1 MRPESR
7 VLIRVLAL
15 VGAVWLLGGL
25 PQPSNTLMWDAVYDA
40 GHAPLFGFV
49 ALCILS
55 LIRIVLPGTPEPRL
69 YLFAFVTA
77 TALGAVTELVQ
88 FFGLR
93 DADPVDFFRN
103 TAGAAAFLTFRWAL
117 DKGPDRKR
125 VMAAVSAVALLL
137 AVLAPVAVRMA
148 DYRARD
154 SSFPV
159 LYEFESR
166 WERTFVHPVAA
177 GLEPDDLPAGFGE
190 PAGRRSGRW
199 TFYARPWPGLAI
211 REPVP
216 DWTSYRAIRFEI
228 WSGLDRPVP
237 MTLMAEDR
245 RHHPGSGDRARVRF
259 TVEPGRN
266 TIRIGLDEIRSAPP
280 SRSLEMDQVALL
292 MIYTKRPEEPFT
304 LWIDSIRLE

>member
-1 MRPESR
+1 MRSESR
-7 VLIRVLAL
+7 ILVRVLAL

-25 PQPSNTLMWDAVYDA
+25 PPADTRLWEAIYDA

-55 LIRIVLPGTPEPRL
+55 LLRIMLPGKPWPRL

-77 TALGAVTELVQ
+77 TALGAATELAQ
-88 FFGLR
+88 FFGPR
-93 DADPVDFFRN
+93 DADLGDFFRN
-103 TAGAAAFLTFRWAL
+103 AAGAAAFLTFRWVL
-117 DKGPDRKR
+117 DKGLGRMR
-125 VMAAVSAVALLL
+125 VAASVLATVLLL
-137 AVLAPVAVRMA
+137 AVFAPVAVRMA

-159 LYEFESR
+159 LYECESR
-166 WERTFVHPVAA
+166 WERTFVRPVAA
-177 GLEPDDLPAGFGE
+177 SLEPGFLPAGFGE
-190 PAGRRSGRW
+190 SVGRRSGRW
-199 TFYARPWPGLAI
+199 RLYARPWPGLSI
-211 REPVP
+211 KEPVP
-216 DWTSYRAIRFEI
+216 DWTGYRAIRFEI

-266 TIRIGLDEIRSAPP
+266 AIRIGLDEIRSAPP
-280 SRSLEMDQVALL
+280 SRPLEMDQVALL
-292 MIYTKRPEEPFT
+292 MLYTKRPEAPFT

>member
-1 MRPESR
+1 MRSESR
-7 VLIRVLAL
+7 ILIRVLAL

-25 PQPSNTLMWDAVYDA
+25 PSADTRLWDAIYDA

-55 LIRIVLPGTPEPRL
+55 LLRIMLPGKPWPRL
-69 YLFAFVTA
+69 YLFAFAMA
-77 TALGAVTELVQ
+77 TALGAATELAQ
-88 FFGLR
+88 FFGPR
-93 DADPVDFFRN
+93 DADLGDFFRN
-103 TAGAAAFLTFRWAL
+103 AAGAAAFLTFRWVL
-117 DKGPDRKR
+117 DKGRGGMR
-125 VMAAVSAVALLL
+125 VVASVLATALLL
-137 AVLAPVAVRMA
+137 AVFAPVAVRMA

-154 SSFPV
+154 NSFPV
-159 LYEFESR
+159 LYECEAR
-166 WERTFVHPVAA
+166 WERTFVLPVAA
-177 GLEPDDLPAGFGE
+177 SLEPGFLPAGFGE

-199 TFYARPWPGLAI
+199 RLYARPWPGLLI
-211 REPVP
+211 KEPVP
-216 DWTSYRAIRFEI
+216 DWTGYRAIRFEI

-266 TIRIGLDEIRSAPP
+266 AIRIGLDEIRSAPP
-280 SRSLEMDQVALL
+280 SRPLEMDQVALL
-292 MIYTKRPEEPFT
+292 MLYTKSPEEPLT